1 MERLGFSDFSRMKLT
16 LNGQVRDSESGATLS
31 DLLASLQLAEKMVLV
46 ELNGHAVPRTDFS
59 ATVLGE
65 ADTVEIVRMVGGG

>member
-1 MERLGFSDFSRMKLT
+1 MKLT
-16 LNGQVRDSESGATLS
+16 LNGQVRDSENGATLS

-65 ADTVEIVRMVGGG
+65 ADAVEIVRMVGGG